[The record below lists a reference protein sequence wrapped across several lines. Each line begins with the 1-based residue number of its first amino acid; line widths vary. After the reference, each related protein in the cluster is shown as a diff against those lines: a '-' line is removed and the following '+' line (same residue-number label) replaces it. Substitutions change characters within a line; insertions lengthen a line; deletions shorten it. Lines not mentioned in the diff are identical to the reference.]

1 MMKKTKYVVVI
12 LVLLQLTKICV
23 AQVPATWTVNLASY
37 QYQMT
42 MTIKANE
49 ACIDLADTNNYVAA
63 FVGAQC
69 RGVIKTRTTVGL
81 NKLALLTIKSN
92 VVSGEKVKFQFY
104 KASNNTVLNVLDST
118 IFAQGSQQGALANPI
133 VLYTNHVPTDIS
145 ISNYTIA
152 ENSALATPI
161 ATLSATDQDAGT
173 VFNYSL
179 TTGQAENTQFSI
191 VGNQLVVNANYD
203 YETDSVKV
211 IELKVDDN
219 GGCSYIETFTI
230 TIINGNDAPTALN
243 LSSPF
248 ISDHQQAGSFMGEFS
263 TIDPDLNDSH
273 TYSLVAGVGSADNS
287 QFYIQNDTLYNV
299 SILDYTAQSIYFIR
313 ARSTDLGGLFIE
325 NTFTLNVSNINDA
338 PTDIILSNNV
348 LAENSPTVTLL
359 GTLSVVDYDL
369 ADTHTLTLVAGSG
382 STHNALVSIVGNTL
396 QTNTSYNFE
405 VNDSLFIRIQATDP
419 YNATYTKTFV
429 IVVTDVNEVPSLI
442 ALSDSVILEGLPANT
457 TVGIFTTT
465 DEDFNSIHTYSL
477 VSGLGDTDNALFAIN
492 SNTLVSNT
500 TYSFTNQ
507 TYSIRARTTDGGGL
521 LLEKAFLISVRDS
534 NYVPTDIIP
543 SITSFDENIAIGTP
557 VSTLT
562 TIDYDSQDTHTLTL
576 VSGLGS
582 TDNSYFSI
590 IGNVLQT
597 DSAINY
603 EQKNIFYVRIKSTDP
618 GNASVVKTFT
628 LTANDL
634 NEAPTNMTL
643 TGDSILELEPINTL
657 IGTLSSLDE
666 DAGATHTYTLTAGV
680 GDTDN
685 ALFAINSNSLVS
697 TVTYTFAGQYY
708 SIRVKTTDNGGLD
721 FEKVFLIK
729 ILNVNESPTDILID
743 TVSVQEDNETFF
755 YVSRIRS
762 VDLDNPDYFTYDL
775 VAGSGD
781 DDNTEF
787 MIDGDKLIIVTKTN
801 YDVKPHYHIRI
812 RSTDLAG
819 ASLEKAFDITI
830 TDIAGNTIPLPSTN
844 YVSPNGDNKN
854 DFWKIE
860 NVDIYKDFALQIFD
874 QFGHIIYEAPNN
886 YNNEFDG
893 KLNGSPLPT
902 GNYYYIFKNE
912 KITYKGNITIV
923 N

>member
-49 ACIDLADTNNYVAA
+49 ACVDLADTNNYVAA

-69 RGVIKTRTTVGL
+69 RGVVKTRTTVGL

-92 VVSGEKVKFQFY
+92 AVSGEKVKFQFY

-161 ATLSATDQDAGT
+161 AALSATDQDAGT

-313 ARSTDLGGLFIE
+313 ARTTDFGGLFIE

-338 PTDIILSNNV
+338 PTDILISNFTIDENMP
-348 LAENSPTVTLL
+348 LASPI
-359 GTLSVVDYDL
+359 GTLTVVDYDL
-369 ADTHTLTLVAGSG
+369 ADTHTLTVESG
-382 STHNALVSIVGNTL
+382 LDSASVTIVGNVL
-396 QTNTSYNFE
+396 STNASYNFE
-405 VNDSLFIRIQATDP
+405 QKDTLYVNVRGTDP
-419 YNATYTKTFV
+419 
-429 IVVTDVNEVPSLI
+429 
-442 ALSDSVILEGLPANT
+442 
-457 TVGIFTTT
+457 
-465 DEDFNSIHTYSL
+465 
-477 VSGLGDTDNALFAIN
+477 FAA
-492 SNTLVSNT
+492 
-500 TYSFTNQ
+500 Y
-507 TYSIRARTTDGGGL
+507 Y
-521 LLEKAFLISVRDS
+521 
-534 NYVPTDIIP
+534 
-543 SITSFDENIAIGTP
+543 
-557 VSTLT
+557 
-562 TIDYDSQDTHTLTL
+562 
-576 VSGLGS
+576 
-582 TDNSYFSI
+582 
-590 IGNVLQT
+590 
-597 DSAINY
+597 
-603 EQKNIFYVRIKSTDP
+603 
-618 GNASVVKTFT
+618 VKTFT
-628 LTANDL
+628 IVVNDV
-634 NEAPTNMTL
+634 NDVPTNIALST
-643 TGDSILELEPINTL
+643 DSVQELSPVNTS
-657 IGTLSSLDE
+657 IGNFSTTDE
-666 DAGATHTYTLTAGV
+666 DAGATHSYSLTSGT

-685 ALFAINSNSLVS
+685 GLFVISGNQLQSNLSY
-697 TVTYTFAGQYY
+697 TYTGQTY
-708 SIRVKTTDNGGLD
+708 SLRVKSTDNGGLTVD
-721 FEKVFLIK
+721 KVFLIK
-729 ILNVNESPTDILID
+729 IYNRNEVPLNIIID
-743 TVSVQEDNETFF
+743 TTAVTEDNAPMA
-755 YVSRIRS
+755 YVSKIRTI
-762 VDLDNPDYFTYDL
+762 DTDNPDYFTYDL

-819 ASLEKAFDITI
+819 ASLEKAFDITV

-893 KLNGSPLPT
+893 KLNGNPLPT
-902 GNYYYIFKNE
+902 GNYYYVFKNE
-912 KITYKGNITIV
+912 NITYKGNITIV

>member
-1 MMKKTKYVVVI
+1 MNKFNSLF
-12 LVLLQLTKICV
+12 LVSLFCQLVNITF
-23 AQVPATWTVNLASY
+23 AQVPSTWTVNPSAY
-37 QYQMT
+37 TYQMAVT
-42 MTIKANE
+42 CKANE
-49 ACIDLADTNNYVAA
+49 ACIDLLDPNNYIAA
-63 FVGAQC
+63 FVGNQC
-69 RGVIKTRTTVGL
+69 RGVVKTNTSFGP
-81 NKLALLTIKSN
+81 NMLALLTIKSN
-92 VVSGEKVKFQFY
+92 VVSGEKVKFQIY

-118 IFAQGSQQGALANPI
+118 IFNQGIQQGTLANPI

-161 ATLSATDQDAGT
+161 ASLSATDQDPGT

-179 TTGQAENTQFSI
+179 TTGQPENNQFSI

-263 TIDPDLNDSH
+263 TTDPDLNDSH

-299 SILDYTAQSIYFIR
+299 SMLDYTAQSIYFIR
-313 ARSTDLGGLFIE
+313 ARTTDFGGLFIE

-338 PTDIILSNNV
+338 PTDIILSNNI
-348 LAENSPTVTLL
+348 LAENSPTVTLI

-396 QTNTSYNFE
+396 QTNASYNFE

-442 ALSDSVILEGLPANT
+442 ALSDTVILEGLPANT

-507 TYSIRARTTDGGGL
+507 TYSIRARATDGGGL

-603 EQKNIFYVRIKSTDP
+603 EQKNIFYIRIKSTDP

-893 KLNGSPLPT
+893 KLNGNPLPT
-902 GNYYYIFKNE
+902 GNYYYVFKNE